1 MAKEENQRSFKTN
14 VFIAAFTTSH
24 ARLKLYDALDTL
36 KERVLYYDT
45 DSVIYRCKPGQVKL
59 PLRRFLDDFKDEL
72 GGDPIVEFVSGG
84 AKNYGYLT
92 RSGKTE
98 CKVRGFSLNYAALQK
113 LNYQTMKENI
123 LKELDDPQDQ
133 PRNID
138 IVTPDFFDRN
148 QTTKKIRLIERVKK
162 YGLVFDKRV
171 IDRATRVSTPY
182 GYNWFG
188 NEAELFPSL

>member
-188 NEAELFPSL
+188 NEAELFLSL